1 MPSVGFIA
9 TARTRFSPR
18 CCSTSAMTSI
28 ASRPSFAGAVNV
40 QRVVDRGQV
49 SGLELDVDDRPDDL
63 DDAADLL
70 FGCGCGCHKLERLCA

>member
-1 MPSVGFIA
+1 VLLDLGDDVKRLAAFL
-9 TARTRFSPR
+9 RRR
-18 CCSTSAMTSI
+18 
-28 ASRPSFAGAVNV
+28 RDV

-63 DDAADLL
+63 DNAADLL